1 MWSVRAVGRTNQH
14 KPRLFGGRAG
24 ILGDDMTH
32 KLDTVEGELLINGPW
47 KIQPP
52 FGGEH
57 PEIRDKDGRRIGIVT
72 TSYPKMK
79 ENEDIKAA
87 LMCAAPEL
95 YVALRDLASRL
106 RHDGDAHAW
115 FMDEQIAAIK
125 ALSKARGE

>member
-1 MWSVRAVGRTNQH
+1 
-14 KPRLFGGRAG
+14 
-24 ILGDDMTH
+24 MTH

-72 TSYPKMK
+72 SSYLKMK
-79 ENEDIKAA
+79 KNEDMNAA